1 MITRNK
7 IAKAYEA
14 MKPEQLAAIAFQ
26 NVMKQDA
33 VEFDRVRD
41 AVPRRTYNSLDY
53 DYRMRFSS
61 LFDFADY
68 WTIQR
73 QRHVIDSLSLTIK
86 LYQLTRELIAA
97 KPGADEFITLS
108 EQLDVLVERCS
119 RQNAM
124 LAAMDVAMATV
135 CRELGIDAELIRTFA
150 GFKPLPDGFAEP
162 DADWLAEMTAICRA
176 VALGDWPSDLVK
188 GLHCPPQERRCE
200 AANR

>member
-33 VEFDRVRD
+33 VEFDRVQGAVRRKTYD
-41 AVPRRTYNSLDY
+41 AMDY
-53 DYRMRFSS
+53 DYRTRFAS

-73 QRHVIDSLSLTIK
+73 QRHVIDLLSLNIRQHQLSRK
-86 LYQLTRELIAA
+86 LAA
-97 KPGADEFITLS
+97 LKHGTDEFMAEFVDLS
-108 EQLDVLVERCS
+108 ERLDDLVEQS
-119 RQNAM
+119 HRQESM
-124 LAAMDVAMATV
+124 LAAMDKAMETV
-135 CRELGIDAELIRTFA
+135 CRELGIDAALIHQFA

-176 VALGDWPSDLVK
+176 VALGDWPDGLLK
-188 GLHCPPQERRCE
+188 GLQQ
-200 AANR
+200 